1 MVALCTEVSFPFKMN
16 NQRRISVPH
25 QAPKKHVPFKYSSI
39 LNITR
44 RHKLDPKSTLGITE
58 QTVSSTTQTRGH
70 SDKTNTCT
78 EKTLVSSTKCI
89 TNSGHHCKPCH
100 LKFHLHV
107 PNFLKFHH
115 HHHSKQVQRDVRT
128 DLNETK
134 DRKEYIVVKS
144 VESPKDNHK
153 TNVSFDLNGD
163 DAEKS
168 AVNLF
173 KSTTRP
179 GDSFHE
185 KICVPVK
192 YITKKDE
199 VQKDG
204 IAKTGSKQI
213 CFTQTDT
220 NVKTTTCTEYKNYT
234 SAQRRRIF
242 SKFGHMNFDPKE
254 NREPFITTKLS
265 RWDEADEI
273 REG

>member
-1 MVALCTEVSFPFKMN
+1 MN

-44 RHKLDPKSTLGITE
+44 RHKLDPKSTLETTE
-58 QTVSSTTQTRGH
+58 QTVSSKTQTRGQ
-70 SDKTNTCT
+70 SDKTNTCP
-78 EKTLVSSTKCI
+78 ERTLISSTKCI

-115 HHHSKQVQRDVRT
+115 HHHHSKQVQRDVKK
-128 DLNETK
+128 DLIETK
-134 DRKEYIVVKS
+134 DRKEYIISKS
-144 VESPKDNHK
+144 IESPKDNHK
-153 TNVSFDLNGD
+153 TNVRFNLNGD

-168 AVNLF
+168 AVKLCD
-173 KSTTRP
+173 STTRP
-179 GDSFHE
+179 GDIFHE
-185 KICVPVK
+185 KICVPVQFM
-192 YITKKDE
+192 YQKDE
-199 VQKDG
+199 VQKDD
-204 IAKTGSKQI
+204 IAKTGSKET

-220 NVKTTTCTEYKNYT
+220 NVKTTTSTVYKNYT

-242 SKFGHMNFDPKE
+242 SKFGHMNFDPKGH
-254 NREPFITTKLS
+254 REPFITTKLS